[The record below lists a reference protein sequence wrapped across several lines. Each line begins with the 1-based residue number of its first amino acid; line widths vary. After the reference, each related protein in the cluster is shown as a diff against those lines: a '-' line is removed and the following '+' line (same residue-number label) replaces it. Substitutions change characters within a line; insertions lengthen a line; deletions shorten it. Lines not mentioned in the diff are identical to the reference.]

1 VPVARTFDFA
11 LIVGQAVGRR
21 AVGFLQSAKDP
32 SLDGGQ
38 KFRELKSARER
49 EVRSRLDYWI
59 AGGTNNR
66 WFHGWPDLTKYKE
79 CFTFKWKEN
88 RQHQRLYGFLHHP
101 KPKTAPRFVVCVL
114 VYHDEKNED
123 ETDFSILDRLNE
135 LRKDSSVVQA
145 INSLFPEE
153 RSSKQKWVQ

>member
-1 VPVARTFDFA
+1 VPPARTFDFSLVA
-11 LIVGQAVGRR
+11 GQSVGRR
-21 AVGFLQSAKDP
+21 GVGFLRSDNDA
-32 SLDGGQ
+32 SLNGQ
-38 KFRELKSARER
+38 KKFRELKPARDK

-59 AGGTNNR
+59 AGGTNPR

-101 KPKTAPRFVVCVL
+101 RRRTDPRFLVCVL

-135 LRKDSSVVQA
+135 LRKDSLVIAA
-145 INSLFPEE
+145 INKAFPEE
-153 RSSKQKWVQ
+153 RSTKQWLQ

>member
-1 VPVARTFDFA
+1 MPASRTFQFA
-11 LIVGQAVGRR
+11 LIAGQAIGRR
-21 AVGFLQSAKDP
+21 AVGFLQTVDDS
-32 SLDGGQ
+32 SLDGAQ
-38 KFRELKSARER
+38 KFRTLSSVREK

-66 WFHGWPDLTKYKE
+66 WFHGWPDLTKFKE

-101 KPKTAPRFVVCVL
+101 KPKTAPRFVVCAL

-135 LRKDSSVVQA
+135 LRKDWSVIEAV
-145 INSLFPEE
+145 NKVFPEK
-153 RSSKQKWVQ
+153 RSEQKWVQ